1 MSVKESVK
9 VEQFG
14 ALAGRVIARL
24 AKQVELSIAPMDLSL
39 PQYRVLSLLAEGES
53 GSSALAERM
62 AVTAPSVTSVVDGL
76 VARGLVARHPDPS
89 DRRRLPLAL
98 TDGGT
103 ALLRQAHVAVGERL
117 GEVLGHLDAAGRA
130 TVGPALDAWADALD
144 AHREKRL
151 QERRAEPKPARA

>member
-1 MSVKESVK
+1 MK

-39 PQYRVLSLLAEGES
+39 SQYRVLSLLAEGAS
-53 GSSALAERM
+53 ASSALAERM

-76 VARGLVARHPDPS
+76 VARGLVERRPDPA

-103 ALLRQAHVAVGERL
+103 ALLRDANVAVAERL
-117 GEVLGHLDAAGRA
+117 GEVLGHLGADERA
-130 TVGPALDAWADALD
+130 TVRPSLTVWATALD
-144 AHREKRL
+144 AHREARL
-151 QERRAEPKPARA
+151 QKARA